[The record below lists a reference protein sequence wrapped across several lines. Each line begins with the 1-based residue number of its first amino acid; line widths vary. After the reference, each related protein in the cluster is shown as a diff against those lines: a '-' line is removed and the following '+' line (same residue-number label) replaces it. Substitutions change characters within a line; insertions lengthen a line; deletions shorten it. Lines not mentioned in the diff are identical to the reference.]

1 MTSTTTRTTRG
12 RVAIAVLLIVAV
24 VSVFVV
30 RLVDIQVVQAEGL
43 NAASL
48 ASRSDSTVTLGTRGD
63 IVDANGV
70 VLATSI
76 LRYAIEADPSAVDE
90 FERPAA
96 DGSGEVTITAD
107 QAIAE
112 LATAMGLDPA
122 AITAILTADP
132 SSRYALISKSV
143 DVATYNAIRALDI
156 PWLYYKA
163 DQSRSY
169 PDGSVAGNLVGF
181 VGEDGTALAGT
192 ELTQDTCLAGSD
204 GSEITETGEDGV
216 AIPGSTVTVTDAVDG
231 GDVQLT
237 INSDLQYFA
246 QEALAQRVTE
256 VGAESGTVVVTEAKT
271 GKILTAAEYPTV
283 DPNNID
289 ATDPAYRGAKVF
301 SDPFEPGSTFKSIT
315 AASLI
320 DAGAA
325 TPDSQ
330 VLAPYEYTSG
340 DAVIHDSFYHA
351 PMRWTLTGVI
361 EQSSNT
367 GISMLSNNMSV
378 DQRWDYMNRFHLGQK
393 TEVGF
398 VGEDS
403 GDILPGD
410 VSGPTQLDDQTIY
423 NTTFGQGLTVTAV
436 QMASAYQAIANNGVR
451 MPVQLFEGCRHA
463 DGTVTDAPAASTG
476 EQVISPQAAQDT
488 VHMME
493 SVATTGYAADA
504 IKIPGYRVSA
514 KTGTA
519 EMSDGSGAYGGAY
532 LTSMAGMAPSDDP
545 QYVVSVTIRKPVTI
559 TSGLAAAPVFQKV
572 LSQVL
577 KTYRVQPSTVP
588 APELPTTY

>member
-1 MTSTTTRTTRG
+1 VTSTTRTTRG
-12 RVAIAVLLIVAV
+12 RVAIAVLVIVAV

-30 RLVDIQVVQAEGL
+30 RLVDIQIVQADSL
-43 NAASL
+43 NAESL
-48 ASRSDSTVTLGTRGD
+48 ASRSDSTVTFGTRGD

-76 LRYAIEADPSAVDE
+76 LRYAIEADPSAAAGEPFD
-90 FERPAA
+90 RPAA
-96 DGSGEVTITAD
+96 DGSGDVKVTRE
-107 QAIAE
+107 QAITE
-112 LATAMGLDPA
+112 LATAMNLDPA
-122 AITAILTADP
+122 VITAILTADP
-132 SSRYALISKSV
+132 TSRYAVISKSV
-143 DVATYNAIRALDI
+143 DVATYNAVRALDI

-163 DQSRSY
+163 QQSRTY

-181 VGEDGTALAGT
+181 VAADGSPLAGTEITQDKCLAGSNGSEFTENGEDGT
-192 ELTQDTCLAGSD
+192 
-204 GSEITETGEDGV
+204 
-216 AIPGSTVTVTDAVDG
+216 AIPGSTVTRKKAVDG
-231 GDVQLT
+231 GDVMMT
-237 INSDLQYFA
+237 INSDIQYFS
-246 QEALAQRVTE
+246 QQALAQRVTE
-256 VGAESGTVVVTEAKT
+256 VGAESGTAVVMEAKT
-271 GKILTAAEYPTV
+271 GKIIAAAEYPSV

-289 ATDPAYRGAKVF
+289 ATDPQYRGAKVF

-315 AASLI
+315 AASLV

-330 VLAPYEYTSG
+330 VLAPYEYRSG

-367 GISMLSNNMSV
+367 GISMLSNNISV
-378 DQRWDYMNRFHLGQK
+378 SQRWDYMKKFHLGQP

-403 GDILPGD
+403 GDILPGVD
-410 VSGPTQLDDQTIY
+410 DPTKLDDQTIY

-451 MPVQLFEGCRHA
+451 LPVQLFSGCKHD
-463 DGTVTDAPAASTG
+463 DGTVTDAPAGSTG
-476 EQVISPQAAQDT
+476 EQVISAQAANDT

-504 IKIPGYRVSA
+504 LKIPGYRVSA

-519 EMSDGSGAYGGAY
+519 EMSDGSGSYGHAY

-545 QYVVSVTIRKPVTI
+545 QFVVSVTIRKPVTI

-588 APELPTTY
+588 APDLPTTY